1 MTSNAQWG
9 QLPEALSLWFLISAL
24 SGNYHSFIYLFHPVI
39 YSSIHHPAIHP
50 SIHPFIYPS
59 IHPSNPSTYPS
70 THPSI
75 QQSIHPCIHPSI
87 PVIYSSIIHLSIHP
101 SIYLFIH
108 YLSISIRRFTIRSG
122 SCRRKWQP
130 IPVFLSGKS
139 HGQRSL
145 AGYSSWGHKSR
156 IRLSD

>member
-1 MTSNAQWG
+1 MTC
-9 QLPEALSLWFLISAL
+9 L
-24 SGNYHSFIYLFHPVI
+24 FIYL
-39 YSSIHHPAIHP
+39 S
-50 SIHPFIYPS
+50 
-59 IHPSNPSTYPS
+59 
-70 THPSI
+70 
-75 QQSIHPCIHPSI
+75 
-87 PVIYSSIIHLSIHP
+87 IHLSIHP

-145 AGYSSWGHKSR
+145 AGYSPGDCKKADTIEHTQTYIVFTFLMYTTFTLVLPSHFPTSIPSKHLGTKQALSWSQFNSGLLPKGCTNDRHISVAESQKQQAT
-156 IRLSD
+156 I